1 MKPMEQGWP
10 LMPHLC
16 SGWTSQAM
24 TLQKPPHTLS
34 FLRLTVT
41 LGLEDEATAPDQTQ
55 EAGQE

>member
-1 MKPMEQGWP
+1 MVQGWS

-16 SGWTSQAM
+16 SEWTSQAM

-41 LGLEDEATAPDQTQ
+41 LGLEDEAPVPDQTQ
-55 EAGQE
+55 EAGQK